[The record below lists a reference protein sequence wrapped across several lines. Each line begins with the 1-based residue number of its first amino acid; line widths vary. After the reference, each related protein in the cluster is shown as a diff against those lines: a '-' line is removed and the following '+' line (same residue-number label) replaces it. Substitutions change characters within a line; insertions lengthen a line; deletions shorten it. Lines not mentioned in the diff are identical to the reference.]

1 MSDINSMKR
10 KVLLIVLIA
19 FISILTLGYI
29 FLKPAFNYLSG
40 YLSKSEQV
48 KANVLIVEGWLPE
61 YALEMAYKEF
71 KKSKY
76 EYVITTG
83 LQYHEEYYGIPE
95 NGYLIFYLKNKFTE
109 INESGLH
116 SIGIDAYSELE
127 GENRAHINLY
137 VNDSIVADFFVEKSK
152 KKYRV
157 DWKGNLKDIH
167 TIYLQFTN
175 DAVGDFGDRNLY
187 VKEIIIDEKI
197 KIPYQDNS
205 EYDIGKLFG
214 KNRIINNFNSSA
226 QYAKNRLLSMG
237 IDSSLLIAI
246 PGIKVKINR
255 TLTSALAFRDWLK
268 QTNKDISGINII
280 SMGAHS
286 RRTWMIYNRILN
298 EKYPIGIISLPDY
311 IYTQSRIYRLFKNIR
326 ETLGIIYYW
335 IILIPY

>member
-10 KVLLIVLIA
+10 KVLLIVSIA

-71 KKSKY
+71 EKSKY

-83 LQYHEEYYGIPE
+83 LQYRKEYYMVSE
-95 NGYLIFYLKNKFTE
+95 NGYLIFYLKNKFSE
-109 INESGLH
+109 INDSGLH
-116 SIGIDAYSELE
+116 SIEIDAYSELE
-127 GENRAHINLY
+127 GDNRAHFNLY
-137 VNDSIVADFFVEKSK
+137 VNDSIIADFFVEKSK
-152 KKYRV
+152 KRYRAE
-157 DWKGNLKDIH
+157 WEGNLRDIR
-167 TIYLQFTN
+167 TIYVQFTN

-187 VKEIIIDEKI
+187 VKEIIIDDKI

-205 EYDIGKLFG
+205 EYDIGKLYG
-214 KNRIINNFNSSA
+214 KNRTINNFNSSA

-246 PGIKVKINR
+246 PGNKVKINR
-255 TLTSALAFRDWLK
+255 TLSSALAFRDWLK
-268 QTNKDISGINII
+268 TANIDIKGINIV
-280 SMGAHS
+280 SMGTHT
-286 RRTWMIYNRILN
+286 RRTWMTYNKVLN
-298 EKYPIGIISLPDY
+298 EKYVIGIISLPDNIHNY
-311 IYTQSRIYRLFKNIR
+311 SRLSKGLKTIR

-335 IILIPY
+335 FILLPY